1 MASLVKRG
9 SISVRGATYAALRTY
24 AAEKGQSI
32 SDVVEQQLDL
42 VLAEVRRR
50 TPAVPVRVVV
60 AQAAPAPSPARPPTL
75 PQAKPKRP
83 PQGFEHRPID
93 LRRNEGF
100 QGVFPR
106 AYKSTAEN
114 VYGPVRLDSAPGM
127 GVKAEPRPAPTPAK
141 VPRRVGGP
149 ALW

>member
-1 MASLVKRG
+1 MGKQQTRKA
-9 SISVRGATYAALRTY
+9 ISVRGVTYAALRTY
-24 AAEKGQSI
+24 AEEQGLSL
-32 SDVVEQQLDL
+32 SEVVERQLDL
-42 VLAEVRRR
+42 VLGEVRRR

-60 AQAAPAPSPARPPTL
+60 AQATPMPRPATPPGL
-75 PQAKPKRP
+75 PQVKSKRP
-83 PQGFEHRPID
+83 PRGFEHRPID

-106 AYKSTAEN
+106 AYKSTAEA
-114 VYGPVRLDSAPGM
+114 VYGPVRLDTAPGM
-127 GVKAEPRPAPTPAK
+127 GIKAAPRPAPTPAK